1 MIPTLSEHEL
11 RVLGCLMEK
20 SVITPEQ
27 YPLTLNALMLACNQK
42 SSRDPVL
49 NLTPVETQHAAR
61 DLEAKLLLKREENFR
76 SGIEKFQQRFCNT
89 AFSAV
94 QLSEQQFGALC
105 LLLLRGA
112 QTPGEIRS
120 RAGRLCSFETNEDA
134 AAVLQSLMDREGGPL
149 VARLPRRAGRQDH
162 EYAHL
167 LAGEIE
173 SAPVDAAARTS
184 ALLVDRADRGDRADR
199 IAQLEARVAALEAAL
214 DALRA
219 ELGAN

>member
-20 SVITPEQ
+20 SVVTPEQ

-49 NLTPVETQHAAR
+49 TLTPVETQHAAR

-112 QTPGEIRS
+112 QTPGEIRA

-149 VARLPRRAGRQDH
+149 VARLPRQPGRQDH
-162 EYAHL
+162 EYTHL

-173 SAPVDAAARTS
+173 SAPPDAAARAGVATS
-184 ALLVDRADRGDRADR
+184 DRGDRADR

-219 ELGAN
+219 DLGGS

>member
-1 MIPTLSEHEL
+1 MIPKLTDHEV

-20 SVITPEQ
+20 SVVTPEQ

-42 SSRDPVL
+42 SSRDPML
-49 NLTPVETQHAAR
+49 NLTPVQTQHAAR

-89 AFSAV
+89 AFSSV
-94 QLSEQQFGALC
+94 QLSAQQFGALC

-120 RAGRLCSFETNEDA
+120 RAGRLCSFDTNEEA
-134 AAVLQSLMDREGGPL
+134 AAVLQSLIDREGGPL
-149 VARLPRRAGRQDH
+149 VARLPRRPGRQDH
-162 EYAHL
+162 EYTHL

-173 SAPVDAAARTS
+173 SAPVDAVARTGAVS
-184 ALLVDRADRGDRADR
+184 VDRGDRADRGDR

-219 ELGAN
+219 DLGDH